1 MDGISH
7 IVIEVADLA
16 RAKEFYR
23 LVGFELTSDN
33 GLPECGRSALFRTAS
48 GQAVILSES
57 SQPRSLPETGVH
69 QAYRI
74 SISDRNAVAQKLA
87 AWNVTVHTYEEDRPR
102 EKGDNFYFYDPDGN
116 RIQLV
121 APSASPDGSVKIL
134 GIDHAAIECH
144 DVEWAEDF
152 YVKKLGL
159 EVDHRV
165 GWRTDDYVRA
175 KLWGEGKEHMAP
187 GTRRWD
193 QRYTVME
200 QKRRLPRP
208 NTHFFVRVGD
218 AILGIYLATQHRQ
231 EPPEEQ
237 LVGTPRIG
245 FRAGCQ
251 TIERVTQVLAASRI
265 PMKGPVEHQNSALI
279 AASLYIRDPSGNFL
293 ELCVPCDNSPQLEDR
308 ELRIKQIT

>member
-1 MDGISH
+1 MRMDGISH
-7 IVIEVADLA
+7 IAIEVADLT
-16 RAKEFYR
+16 RAKDFYR
-23 LVGFELTSDN
+23 LLGFDFA
-33 GLPECGRSALFRTAS
+33 GDDRLPECGRNAMFRTAS
-48 GQAVILSES
+48 GQGVLLCES

-74 SISDRNAVAQKLA
+74 SPTDRDSLAQDLANYDVAV
-87 AWNVTVHTYEEDRPR
+87 HDYEEDRPS

-121 APSASPDGSVKIL
+121 ASTASAAAHAKML
-134 GIDHAAIECH
+134 AIDHAAIECH
-144 DVEWAEDF
+144 DLEWAEEF

-159 EVDHRV
+159 TVDHRV

-175 KLWGEGKEHMAP
+175 KLWGEGKENMAP

-208 NTHFFVRVGD
+208 NTHFFVRLGD
-218 AILGIYLATQHRQ
+218 QVLGIYLATQHRQ

-237 LVGTPRIG
+237 VVGTPRIG
-245 FRAGCQ
+245 LRADRRAILEI
-251 TIERVTQVLAASRI
+251 TKLLAANRTPI
-265 PMKGPVEHQNSALI
+265 QGPVEHPDGAPI
-279 AASLYIRDPSGNFL
+279 AASLYVRDPGGNFL
-293 ELCVPCDNSPQLEDR
+293 EICVPR
-308 ELRIKQIT
+308 